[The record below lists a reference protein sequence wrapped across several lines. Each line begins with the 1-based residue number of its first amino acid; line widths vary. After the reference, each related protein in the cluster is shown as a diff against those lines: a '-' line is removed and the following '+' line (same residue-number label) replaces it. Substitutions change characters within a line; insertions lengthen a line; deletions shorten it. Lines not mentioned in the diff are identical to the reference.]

1 MLSCALESERT
12 RWVEAVTP
20 RTSDNPD
27 EQIYEEW
34 DCPQVREGV
43 SAAVLGERAA
53 GGMEYS
59 VSGLIFQISGA
70 LRISETGCIVWASLT
85 NMKHK

>member
-1 MLSCALESERT
+1 MNSINILVFCVQVLSCGLESERT

-34 DCPQVREGV
+34 DCPQVLEIL
-43 SAAVLGERAA
+43 AALQTE
-53 GGMEYS
+53 
-59 VSGLIFQISGA
+59 L
-70 LRISETGCIVWASLT
+70 
-85 NMKHK
+85 N